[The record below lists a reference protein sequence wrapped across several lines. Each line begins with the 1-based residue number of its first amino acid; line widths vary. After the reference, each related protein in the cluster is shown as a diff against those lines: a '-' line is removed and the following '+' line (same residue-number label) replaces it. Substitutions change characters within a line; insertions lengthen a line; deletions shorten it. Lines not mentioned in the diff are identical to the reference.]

1 MGKWIGSLLLIG
13 ATAWLCAQWIVSRRR
28 TIALLQ
34 DLAAA
39 LESMEATIR
48 WQKTPLPKAIS
59 DQCGRD
65 HSGCYFRSIQ
75 KNLNSNLP
83 LHQVWSEAFADVQP
97 TEAGEILRRLELT
110 GDEVRITGSL
120 HLAAAQL
127 REVAQ
132 GYRQRQREQEK
143 LSVAV
148 CVSGVSLL
156 IILLI

>member
-39 LESMEATIR
+39 LESMEAAIR

-65 HSGCYFRSIQ
+65 HSGCY
-75 KNLNSNLP
+75 LY
-83 LHQVWSEAFADVQP
+83 
-97 TEAGEILRRLELT
+97 IL
-110 GDEVRITGSL
+110 
-120 HLAAAQL
+120 
-127 REVAQ
+127 
-132 GYRQRQREQEK
+132 
-143 LSVAV
+143 
-148 CVSGVSLL
+148 
-156 IILLI
+156 